1 MMFKMIRITNQSQRG
16 FTLIELVLALLI
28 SAIIAGGIIM
38 SISMVFT
45 INALDS
51 NHLKVVRQVD
61 SAIDA
66 ITRDTLQAQTI
77 TVNGTGYFI
86 DIQWTDFGT
95 TTTHEIKY
103 TIDAAGNL
111 NRTLVGGTTRV
122 VATNITAA
130 TNCSLSGNA
139 LTLNITAAITGNRP
153 SSETRQA
160 QISRRPA

>member
-1 MMFKMIRITNQSQRG
+1 MMFKMIRLTRRTQRG

-38 SISMVFT
+38 STSMVFT

-51 NHLKVVRQVD
+51 NHLKAVRQVD
-61 SAIDA
+61 YAIDA

-111 NRTLVGGTTRV
+111 NRTIVGGTTRV
-122 VATNITAA
+122 VATNVTPA
-130 TNCSLSGNA
+130 TNCSLSGNV

-153 SSETRQA
+153 ASETRQV
-160 QISRRPA
+160 QISRRPS

>member
-1 MMFKMIRITNQSQRG
+1 MMFKMIRLIRRTQRG

-28 SAIIAGGIIM
+28 SAIIAIGIIM
-38 SISMVFT
+38 STSMVFT

-61 SAIDA
+61 NAIDA
-66 ITRDTLQAQTI
+66 ITRDTFQAQTI

-95 TTTHEIKY
+95 TTTHEVKY
-103 TIDAAGNL
+103 TIDATGNL
-111 NRTLVGGTTRV
+111 NRTLDSGTART

-153 SSETRQA
+153 ASETRQV